1 MINYQFT
8 IWLWMIVLKAI
19 RVTFYA
25 EYIFFLPHSLRIC
38 TRNSVGR
45 SFCYNKNG
53 KYCSCA
59 TIELWM
65 HLEGLLSTQ
74 EAYSYSALTL
84 LSCLETSHVYP

>member
-1 MINYQFT
+1 
-8 IWLWMIVLKAI
+8 MIVLKAI

-74 EAYSYSALTL
+74 EARDALDYDLVEL
-84 LSCLETSHVYP
+84 LRFLRT